1 MRGRRKKAEWIK
13 KGLKKK
19 EREAKEEEERMK
31 MTMNIKSTISAEQ
44 GNIIRSQPVESVY
57 NAMGTTTFTY
67 EI

>member
-1 MRGRRKKAEWIK
+1 MDK

-57 NAMGTTTFTY
+57 NATGTTTFTY